1 MNVTYVTFNITG
13 RQTTTDTLHTS
24 AFWLMTH
31 SCPSICNRSDRVA
44 GCLCR
49 HGPIWWAVSISGTC
63 HCPTAWLVLSGTKGR
78 QADKRPCNPKNSNGR
93 CSPLKLH
100 LQSYSKIGVKEVGA
114 YKHQNR
120 QEITELSRKKSRIT
134 TWVILDF
141 YNCLLFVYK
150 TYFTSSKTTLTDYQ
164 W

>member
-1 MNVTYVTFNITG
+1 MYVTFVTYNITG
-13 RQTTTDTLHTS
+13 RQTTTDTLPTS

-49 HGPIWWAVSISGTC
+49 HGPIWWAVSISGTR

-100 LQSYSKIGVKEVGA
+100 LQSYSKIGVKEVGS

-120 QEITELSRKKSRIT
+120 QKITELSRKKIPHNHLSYTGFLYYCVSDIYEY
-134 TWVILDF
+134 TWTIREC
-141 YNCLLFVYK
+141 NCGC
-150 TYFTSSKTTLTDYQ
+150 
-164 W
+164 